1 MNTREV
7 KRVVIAGGGTAGWLA
22 AAAISNQL
30 GKLLDITLIES
41 DEIGTIG
48 VGEATIPPIRVF
60 HKLLQ
65 IDEQEFMRAT
75 AATFKLGI
83 LFDNWGLKGD
93 RYIHSFGRNGKPTW
107 LCEFHNFWLRSLELG
122 VKSELGDY
130 CFELQAAKAGKF
142 ATSPQIDINYAY
154 HFDASQYAKFLRRFA
169 EGFGTKRIEGKIKEV
184 KQNAE
189 SGFVESLVLHSGQI
203 IEGDLFV
210 DCTGFNGLLIE
221 RTLQTGYE
229 NWSNWLPC
237 DSAAAVQT
245 ELTSPAI
252 PMTRS
257 VAHDSGWRWCIPLQH
272 RVGNGLVFSS
282 QFLSDDGAKEEL
294 VAAIDGKP
302 LTTPRVLK
310 FQTGRRR
317 QVWNKNVVALGL
329 SSGFIEPLESTSI
342 HLMMVGVT
350 RLLHLFP
357 FNGVKQ
363 SQVDQYNDIARLEM
377 EKTRDFVVL
386 HYHATQRDDT
396 PFWRHCRD
404 MPIPDSLAH
413 RIELFKESAYAF
425 QGDSELFRVD
435 SWTQVMLGQRIMPK
449 SYHHAARLLGN
460 DELEKFL
467 AELPIVDRSDRR
479 PHAASPGFRERI
491 LQGEQQGL
499 ELTRRH

>member
-1 MNTREV
+1 MNPTAV

-22 AAAISNQL
+22 AATISNQL

-83 LFDNWGLKGD
+83 SFENWGLNGD

-107 LCEFHNFWLRSLELG
+107 LCEFHHFWLRSLELG
-122 VKSELGDY
+122 VQSEIGEY

-142 ATSPQIDINYAY
+142 ATSSQADINFAY
-154 HFDASQYAKFLRRFA
+154 HFDAGQYARFLRRFA
-169 EGFGTKRIEGKIKEV
+169 EGFGIKRVEGKIKEV
-184 KQNAE
+184 KQDSQ
-189 SGFVESLVLHSGQI
+189 SGFVESLVLHSGQV
-203 IEGDLFV
+203 IEGDLFI
-210 DCTGFNGLLIE
+210 DCTGFRGLLIE
-221 RTLQTGYE
+221 QTLKTGYE
-229 NWSNWLPC
+229 DWSQWLPC

-245 ELTSPAI
+245 ELTSPPL
-252 PMTRS
+252 PMTRAI
-257 VAHDSGWRWCIPLQH
+257 AHGSGWRWCIPLQH

-282 QFLSDDGAKEEL
+282 KFQSDEGAKEEL

-302 LTTPRVLK
+302 LTMPRVLK
-310 FQTGRRR
+310 FRTGRRR

-357 FNGVKQ
+357 FDGIKQ
-363 SQVDQYNDIARLEM
+363 SQIDQYNEIARLEM

-386 HYHATQRDDT
+386 HYHATQRDDS

-425 QGDSELFRVD
+425 QGDSEIFRID
-435 SWTQVMLGQRIMPK
+435 SWTQVMLGQRIKPN
-449 SYHHAARLLGN
+449 SYHHAARLLG
-460 DELEKFL
+460 DEELKKFL
-467 AELPIVDRSDRR
+467 FDYRSSIAQTVARMPAHQDFVNQYCK
-479 PHAASPGFRERI
+479 ASSSVWN
-491 LQGEQQGL
+491 
-499 ELTRRH
+499 